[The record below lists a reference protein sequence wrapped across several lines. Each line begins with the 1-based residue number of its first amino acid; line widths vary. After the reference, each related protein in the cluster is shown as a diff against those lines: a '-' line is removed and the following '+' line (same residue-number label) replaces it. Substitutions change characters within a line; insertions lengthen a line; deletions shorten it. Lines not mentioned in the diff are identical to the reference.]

1 MKKGGIPT
9 FSFPDQMVRTM
20 RYMVQPEEAACD
32 SYDCHICAQS
42 RTEAR
47 RLMEHAESNAY
58 LPAEDCFRLLKLYN
72 VPMAQSAYLPAGGM
86 AASLGARLSSCR
98 EGGPSGNHPQI
109 RCRRRPARHSGRR
122 GAGCAA
128 GRMDGQIPRLRG
140 IQVQQ
145 QISGN
150 LEMIIGASV
159 DPALGHSILT
169 GLGGTLVEILKDVSF
184 GHVPLSSQDPGRM
197 LRSLRSYRLL
207 EGYRGSA
214 KANIEQFRQILMAG
228 QSASARFPCNLRNGY
243 EPADLRR
250 DPRCVLRR

>member
-1 MKKGGIPT
+1 
-9 FSFPDQMVRTM
+9 
-20 RYMVQPEEAACD
+20 MVQPEEAACD

-86 AASLGARLSSCR
+86 AASLALDYPVVAKVDHPEIIHKSDVGGVRLGIQDAAALDALLAEWTARFP
-98 EGGPSGNHPQI
+98 G
-109 RCRRRPARHSGRR
+109 
-122 GAGCAA
+122 
-128 GRMDGQIPRLRG
+128 LRG

-214 KANIEQFRQILMAG
+214 KANIEQFRQILM
-228 QSASARFPCNLRNGY
+228 QVNQLLLDFPAICEMYMNPLIFDETRGAFY
-243 EPADLRR
+243 AVDVRIKIS
-250 DPRCVLRR
+250 